1 MTVDIYVNML
11 RSDALYYFVLYCIVL
26 CCTVLLRSDALYYF
40 VLCCVMLCSDALYYF
55 VLYCAA
61 MCFAVRYCI
70 VHLVL

>member
-1 MTVDIYVNML
+1 MTVDIYVNM
-11 RSDALYYFVLYCIVL
+11 
-26 CCTVLLRSDALYYF
+26 LRSDALYYF